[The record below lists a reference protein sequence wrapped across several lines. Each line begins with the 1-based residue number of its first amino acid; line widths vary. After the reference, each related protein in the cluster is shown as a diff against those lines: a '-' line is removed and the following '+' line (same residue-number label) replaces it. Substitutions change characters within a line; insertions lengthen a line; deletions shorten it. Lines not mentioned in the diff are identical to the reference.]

1 MIKERNREGI
11 AATKWGISDSDC
23 TFERKVLIEKTSQ
36 FHKWMVRFDV
46 PALNFFD
53 SRLLCCGNKTS
64 SATCW
69 FEKGMLLQI
78 WNERFKNIEY
88 FLRRLGRGVEL
99 LLTGD
104 AAIAKLY
111 LRFTH

>member
-1 MIKERNREGI
+1 
-11 AATKWGISDSDC
+11 
-23 TFERKVLIEKTSQ
+23 
-36 FHKWMVRFDV
+36 
-46 PALNFFD
+46 
-53 SRLLCCGNKTS
+53 
-64 SATCW
+64 
-69 FEKGMLLQI
+69 MLLQI

-88 FLRRLGRGVEL
+88 FLRRLGRGIEL